1 MPSRQSARQRPS
13 TAPSPAPGATGPATD
28 AIPEAIGIATGLKG
42 FLLWIGG
49 SFVGITAVLYACGY
63 LVTRAHMS
71 MLGLYGFVTFD
82 KDHFLQEGA
91 KFLLAIAKD
100 LAETIALLF
109 VPLGLV
115 LLVPGALAL
124 LGKRRREAWTD
135 RYRNWRRR
143 GSTRQAAVRGR
154 CLLYGAAFVLL
165 VVVTGYS
172 LDRLY
177 APLEVSN
184 LLYERTASS
193 PCATFVD
200 TDSLC
205 LRQALLR
212 GESENLAAAFGTQLS
227 LTVAIAL
234 LACVAW
240 WIVMAWRWRG
250 WLIAPFVVSL
260 GLCLLLLPMD
270 YGVLQRP
277 TIYPVLHLV
286 RNPPAPTTSAR
297 LFLINKSAGEFV
309 VWDPELHKVA
319 WIPANAVS
327 SAEIVQ
333 VRDLF
338 EGPAANSQG
347 GVR

>member
-1 MPSRQSARQRPS
+1 MPARQPAPHRPS
-13 TAPSPAPGATGPATD
+13 APDASGPAPD

-109 VPLGLV
+109 VPLGLL
-115 LLVPGALAL
+115 LLVPGTLAL
-124 LGKRRREAWTD
+124 LGKRRREALTN
-135 RYRNWRRR
+135 RYRNWRKR
-143 GSTRQAAVRGR
+143 GSTRQATERGR
-154 CLLYGAAFVLL
+154 CVLYGAAFVLL

-184 LLYERTASS
+184 LLYERTTSS

-212 GESENLAAAFGTQLS
+212 GEADNLAAAFGTQLS

-234 LACVAW
+234 LACVTW

-277 TIYPVLHLV
+277 TVYPVLHLV
-286 RNPPAPTTSAR
+286 PNAPAPTSSTR

-309 VWDPELHKVA
+309 VWDPGAHKVA

-338 EGPAANSQG
+338 AGPVSGPQG
-347 GVR
+347 VVR